1 MTGNLIK
8 AEFRKVMSTRLWWAL
23 LIPSAAV
30 ALLLNLFFTLGGS
43 VTQSVSESAAHVP
56 LGYISLSESFG
67 FTAIFTS
74 IFGALGMATEYRH
87 RSITTTYLTGS
98 RDGVFGAKLVV
109 YAVFGLGYGV
119 ITMAFATLGV
129 VLPGDSNTLPNA
141 GDWLLLSLIGTVI
154 IALWAVLGVGLG
166 GFISNPIAVVLTL
179 PLYGT
184 IGEAVLSGLVA
195 ALRAPQVANFLPI
208 KSSTGSVTG
217 LAAQMFIDQLKMP
230 SDSPSVDAIKD
241 VLSAANLPPWWV
253 TSLVFVG
260 YTVLFCAIGWAVSRR
275 RSIT

>member
-30 ALLLNLFFTLGGS
+30 AFLLNLFLTIDAS
-43 VTQSVSESAAHVP
+43 VTQSISETAAHVP

-67 FTAIFTS
+67 FTSIFTS

-98 RDGVFGAKLVV
+98 RDGVFGAKLAV
-109 YAVFGLGYGV
+109 YGLFGLGYGV

-129 VLPGDSNTLPNA
+129 VVVGDSNTLPDA

-184 IGEAVLSGLVA
+184 LGEAVLGGLFT
-195 ALRAPQVANFLPI
+195 ALRAPQISNFLPV
-208 KSSTGSVTG
+208 KSSTDSVTG
-217 LAAQMFIDQLKMP
+217 LAAQMFIDQLKVP
-230 SDSPSVDAIKD
+230 SNSPSVDAIKD
-241 VLSAANLPPWWV
+241 VLSAVDLPQWWI
-253 TSLVFVG
+253 TSLVFLA
-260 YTVLFCAIGWAVSRR
+260 YTMVFCLIGWTVSRQR
-275 RSIT
+275 NVT

>member
-1 MTGNLIK
+1 MNGNLIK

-30 ALLLNLFFTLGGS
+30 AFLLNLFFTLGAS
-43 VTQSVSESAAHVP
+43 VTQSISESAANVP

-109 YAVFGLGYGV
+109 YGVFGLGYGV
-119 ITMAFATLGV
+119 ITLAFATLGV
-129 VLPGDSNTLPNA
+129 VIPGDSNTLPDA

-179 PLYGT
+179 PIYGVL
-184 IGEAVLSGLVA
+184 GEALLSGFFTA
-195 ALRAPQVANFLPI
+195 IRAPQISNFLPV
-208 KSSTGSVTG
+208 KASTDSVTG
-217 LAAQMFIDQLKMP
+217 LAAQMFIDQLKGP
-230 SDSPSVDAIKD
+230 SDSPNVDAIKE
-241 VLSAANLPPWWV
+241 VLSAADLPQWWI
-253 TSLVFVG
+253 TSLVFVA
-260 YTVLFCAIGWAVSRR
+260 YTAVFCLIGWTVSRQR
-275 RSIT
+275 NIT